1 MYATLP
7 ARRTLLRRLHSRLV
21 APHRAGALPAALLL
35 SLGLMTPLSASAE
48 ESAADDVAPRGKTEC
63 IAPAKP
69 GGGWDFTCR
78 SVARLLDEQNLIP
91 AGMQTLNV
99 PGASGGVAFAHVKS
113 KRHDDEQ
120 VIVAASSA
128 TTTRLGQHAYQDG
141 KVDDVRWLVTLGADY
156 GVIAV
161 AADSPY
167 QTLGDLMSAM
177 QADPKSIRFAGGD
190 VAGGFDHLKVL
201 MAARET
207 GIENLR
213 ALPYLAYDS
222 GSVAIT
228 QVMGGHLEA
237 FTGDMTE
244 ARGFVE
250 SGHLRL
256 LAVFSEERLPGQYGD
271 IPTAREQGIDVVA
284 PNWRGFYLPGGVSDA
299 AFAWWEQ
306 TLNRMADTPEWQQ
319 VMQDNGLMP
328 FHKSGKALETF
339 ITRQVSDVEQLSR
352 ELGLL

>member
-7 ARRTLLRRLHSRLV
+7 ARRTLLRRLHSRLA
-21 APHRAGALPAALLL
+21 APHRAGTLPAALLL

-167 QTLGDLMSAM
+167 QSLTQLLEAM
-177 QADPKSIRFAGGD
+177 KQDPKSVRFAGGD

-201 MAARET
+201 MAARAA
-207 GIENLR
+207 GIESLR

-237 FTGDMTE
+237 FTGDMSE

-250 SGHLRL
+250 SGNLRL
-256 LAVFSEERLPGQYGD
+256 LAVFSEERLPGQYSN
-271 IPTAREQGIDVVA
+271 IPTAREQGIDVIA
-284 PNWRGFYLPGGVSDA
+284 PNWRGFYLPGGASDA
-299 AFAWWEQ
+299 AFDWWE
-306 TLNRMADTPEWQQ
+306 TALNKVADSPEWQKT
-319 VMQDNGLMP
+319 MQDNGLMP